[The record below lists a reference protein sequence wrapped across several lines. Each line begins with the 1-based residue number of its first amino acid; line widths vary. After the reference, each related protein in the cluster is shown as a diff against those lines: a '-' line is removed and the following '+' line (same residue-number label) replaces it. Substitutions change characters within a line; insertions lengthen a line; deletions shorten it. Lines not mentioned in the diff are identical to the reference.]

1 MAIVRDD
8 IQAEVEA
15 ELETLKP
22 LTKNVNGEVVEYDDA
37 DYSAWV
43 QNTTEG
49 KYQIAAFGYKDSRR
63 DAYGNIDDQL
73 DELFKDIEAG
83 HFGESAKSSEWFL
96 RISQVKSDN
105 PKPV

>member
-22 LTKNVNGEVVEYDDA
+22 LTKNVNGEEVEYNDA

-49 KYQIAAFGYKDSRR
+49 RYQQQAFGYQDVRR
-63 DAYGNIDDQL
+63 NSYGNIDDQL
-73 DELFKDIEAG
+73 DELFKDIDAG
-83 HFGESAKSSEWFL
+83 HFGDDAKSSEWYL
-96 RISQVKSDN
+96 RIKQVKADN
-105 PKPV
+105 PKPS

>member
-15 ELETLKP
+15 ELEALKP
-22 LTKNVNGEVVEYDDA
+22 LTKNVNGVEMEYDEA

-49 KYQIAAFGYKDSRR
+49 RYQIAAFGYKDNRR
-63 DAYGNIDDQL
+63 EGYGNIEDQL
-73 DELFKDIEAG
+73 DMQYWDSVNGTTTWADHIA
-83 HFGESAKSSEWFL
+83 
-96 RISQVKSDN
+96 QVKSDN

>member
-22 LTKNVNGEVVEYDDA
+22 LTKNVNGEEVEYDDA

-49 KYQIAAFGYKDSRR
+49 KYQQAAFGYKDDRR
-63 DAYGNIDDQL
+63 EGYGNIEDQL
-73 DELFKDIEAG
+73 DMQYWDSVNGTTTWADHIA
-83 HFGESAKSSEWFL
+83 
-96 RISQVKSDN
+96 QVKSDN